1 MEVLKIMKN
10 LSVSI
15 SAIFLLMLAGFGCNY
30 LDQARELANSNSN
43 KSTVE
48 KGVDTV
54 QGEKKIGV
62 KECDDLMDE
71 LEKSN
76 KKEGEDLISEAARR
90 VFVNELREKIRKSI
104 EENKKDPAK
113 QAQECKQYKEQ
124 YDKWFKE
131 KNNNK
136 SA

>member
-1 MEVLKIMKN
+1 MKN
-10 LSVSI
+10 KFALIISI
-15 SAIFLLMLAGFGCNY
+15 FVLLALGFGCSY
-30 LDQARELANSNSN
+30 IDQARELANSNSN

-76 KKEGEDLISEAARR
+76 KKDGEDFISEAARR
-90 VFVNELREKIRKSI
+90 VFVNELRDKIRRSI
-104 EENKKDPAK
+104 EENKKDPNK
-113 QAQECKQYKEQ
+113 QAQECKEYQQQ
-124 YDKWFKE
+124 YDRWFKE
-131 KNNNK
+131 NNANK
-136 SA
+136 ST

>member
-1 MEVLKIMKN
+1 MKN

-15 SAIFLLMLAGFGCNY
+15 SAIFLLMVAGFGCSY

-62 KECDDLMDE
+62 KECDDLLDE

-104 EENKKDPAK
+104 EENKKDAAK